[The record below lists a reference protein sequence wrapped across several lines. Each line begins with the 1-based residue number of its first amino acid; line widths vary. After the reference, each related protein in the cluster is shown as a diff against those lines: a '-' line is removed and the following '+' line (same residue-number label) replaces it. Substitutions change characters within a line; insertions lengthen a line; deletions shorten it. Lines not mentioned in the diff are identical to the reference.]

1 MGNGRYDTTAIKNA
15 FPELLNDLSI
25 EKTDHQ
31 SIHSYAYNAEDTY
44 YIKVYKKRHVKVH
57 NLFIKWKNFMAQ
69 SSDVSPAFRSYSTPT
84 ELAQYEFNALDILT
98 TSPYNTISPVMCD
111 TIDDSVIC
119 IYDHMSHTIPQED
132 DRTMEDFE
140 SLSDQLQT
148 LHKNG
153 ITHTN
158 ITDHIIQ
165 TAPQN
170 TPTFTDII
178 GRTKEDKTSTLTG
191 VGYDIATL
199 LLEFAEKIGIWPAVK
214 TLQEHYSDIELL
226 AACKATQM
234 IKRTTPQNSQWA
246 TKHVKATLIEF
257 IDPDIINQTI
267 STKYKDSDNKVYDID
282 LSTLI
287 DQYPTTTT
295 PIENTKDE
303 NTPQGATDTD
313 LSNTKKYNRE
323 TLSETDENIRLN

>member
-1 MGNGRYDTTAIKNA
+1 
-15 FPELLNDLSI
+15 
-25 EKTDHQ
+25 
-31 SIHSYAYNAEDTY
+31 
-44 YIKVYKKRHVKVH
+44 
-57 NLFIKWKNFMAQ
+57 MAQ
-69 SSDVSPAFRSYSTPT
+69 SSDVHPAFRSYSTPT
-84 ELAQYEFNALDILT
+84 ELAQYEFNALDTLSN
-98 TSPYNTISPVMCD
+98 SPYNTISPVMYD
-111 TIDDSVIC
+111 SIDGSTIC
-119 IYDHMSHTIPQED
+119 IYDHMSHTTPDES
-132 DRTMEDFE
+132 DRTMEAFE

-148 LHKNG
+148 LHENG
-153 ITHTN
+153 ITHIN

-226 AACKATQM
+226 AACKATEM

-257 IDPDIINQTI
+257 IDPEIINQTI
-267 STKYKDSDNKVYDID
+267 STKYKDTDNKVYDID

-287 DQYPTTTT
+287 NQYPTTTT
-295 PIENTKDE
+295 PIKNTESK
-303 NTPQGATDTD
+303 NTGREDRNTD
-313 LSNTKKYNRE
+313 LSDTKKYNRE